1 MNEEEEHRASR
12 SPAPDPG
19 PGVIRRSFVLPL
31 ALLLLAAAC
40 ASTPK
45 PPPPASP
52 DIIVLLPDDQGK
64 TGAIVVSGAGVEQR
78 LDRPGQTVTV
88 EAGSPPG
95 LPTVTPGQEVQAI
108 AGPALAAL
116 PKPPVRFI
124 LYFEHDSAD
133 LTVESQAL
141 LQKVLG
147 LIRDRAP
154 VDVSVVGHTDTVGNK
169 EYNYALSLKRAKAV
183 ASILRRNGIDP
194 SVLDITS
201 HGKDNPLVPTGDQ
214 VSEPRNRRVEIT
226 VR

>member
-1 MNEEEEHRASR
+1 M
-12 SPAPDPG
+12 
-19 PGVIRRSFVLPL
+19 IRRSFVLPV
-31 ALLLLAAAC
+31 AVLLLAAAC
-40 ASTPK
+40 ATPPK
-45 PPPPASP
+45 SP
-52 DIIVLLPDDQGK
+52 SPTSRDIIVLLPDDQGK
-64 TGAIVVSGAGVEQR
+64 TGVLVVSSAGIERR

-95 LPTVTPGQEVQAI
+95 LPTVMPGQEVLAI

-116 PKPPVRFI
+116 PKPPSRFI
-124 LYFEHDSAD
+124 LYFEHDSVD

-147 LIRDRAP
+147 TIRDRAP
-154 VDVSVVGHTDTVGNK
+154 VDVSVVGHTDTVGKK
-169 EYNYALSLKRAKAV
+169 EYNYALSLKRARAV
-183 ASILRRNGIDP
+183 ASILQGKGIDP

-214 VSEPRNRRVEIT
+214 VPEPRNRRVEIT